1 MKYGRERQMLCI
13 HIFII
18 SLMLAIG
25 CGFFLWGIVLHIKI
39 QKTEKHKASNATEPV
54 PQRGESFANTLCVKP
69 RRKAHW
75 VNSSNHTKKASE
87 RVYVSDSEICGLLAE
102 GLTHDGTALA
112 SYEMNEVAYFL
123 ALTSLTDADLSIPFR
138 PVLERSEATIEDSG
152 IEERNIKIG
161 MPIVGSPFPLR
172 KGVSRVSFSQKR
184 EPPTITVP
192 LTTMAP
198 DKNQNSRIA
207 GSSGRRRNKENTSK
221 GKAGGGSYSP
231 KKAGEGQHSNDEFAF
246 EAEDASSLTFEIGQ
260 DENASNSAYIYTP
273 DTPDGSMNQVGT
285 AEYNFEIEEA
295 GVYKVTGRVL
305 AQTPDSDSVY
315 ITMDNFPWYEWDMVR
330 STDWIWTF
338 ATQRRPS
345 GSAAFRD
352 AIDLTF
358 ELEAGAHTLKIRNR
372 EDGTMLDVLVIQR
385 LQN

>member
-1 MKYGRERQMLCI
+1 
-13 HIFII
+13 
-18 SLMLAIG
+18 MLAIG
-25 CGFFLWGIVLHIKI
+25 CGFFFWGIALHIKI

-54 PQRGESFANTLCVKP
+54 PMHESQRGESFANTLCVKP
-69 RRKAHW
+69 RRKASLM
-75 VNSSNHTKKASE
+75 NSSNHTKKASE
-87 RVYVSDSEICGLLAE
+87 RVYVSESEIYGLLAE
-102 GLTHDGTALA
+102 GLTKHGTALA
-112 SYEMNEVAYFL
+112 SYEMNKVAYFL
-123 ALTSLTDADLSIPFR
+123 ALTSLTDDDLSILFR
-138 PVLERSEATIEDSG
+138 TIEDSG

-172 KGVSRVSFSQKR
+172 KGVSHVSFSQKR
-184 EPPTITVP
+184 EPPAITVP

-231 KKAGEGQHSNDEFAF
+231 KKADEGQHSDDEFAF

-273 DTPDGSMNQVGT
+273 DTPDGSMNHLGT

-372 EDGTMLDVLVIQR
+372 EDGTKLDVLVIQR